1 MPPVS
6 VKSNELED
14 EFYFLDGVK
23 HLADLVRELD
33 F

>member
-6 VKSNELED
+6 VKCYELED

-23 HLADLVRELD
+23 HLDDLVRELD